1 MLDLHVAPA
10 PWKLKGRA
18 WIFGLSGLR
27 TKANFP
33 AGFSANY
40 QAEALAGG
48 GEFIGGLG
56 LVQILSYSDSPV
68 GPYDELI
75 YAPGRWKYADGDSA
89 FRITRIYVSTKEST
103 ANGRRNWNIPKQVAN
118 FDIKAGPSGTWNISV
133 TLPGALDPLFKAS
146 TKPVSVISSIPLPF
160 NSSMLGVYFCIIQPP
175 LPAGPHPEE
184 VETPEWAQL
193 IPGMKGNARL
203 TWITPEINGKMGNG
217 VDFPAIVPW
226 SSGVYIDKLEVDFGV
241 ATFHKTR

>member
-1 MLDLHVAPA
+1 
-10 PWKLKGRA
+10 
-18 WIFGLSGLR
+18 
-27 TKANFP
+27 
-33 AGFSANY
+33 
-40 QAEALAGG
+40 
-48 GEFIGGLG
+48 
-56 LVQILSYSDSPV
+56 
-68 GPYDELI
+68 
-75 YAPGRWKYADGDSA
+75 
-89 FRITRIYVSTKEST
+89 
-103 ANGRRNWNIPKQVAN
+103 
-118 FDIKAGPSGTWNISV
+118 
-133 TLPGALDPLFKAS
+133 
-146 TKPVSVISSIPLPF
+146 
-160 NSSMLGVYFCIIQPP
+160 MLGVYFCIIQPP